1 MSANAIQLQTTPTP
15 RSFSDVAPVPL
26 SDDTMRE
33 RKKRLLARMRDEG
46 YDVLVIYADK
56 EHGGNFEYLTGF
68 VPRFE
73 EALLVLHV
81 NGQASL
87 ILGNEN
93 LKMAKHCRIPA
104 AALHSPLFSLPNQPM
119 HNDRPLAAL
128 LEETG
133 LASAANVGLVGWK
146 MFTSGAI
153 DRRACFDLPW
163 FIVDAVK
170 RAVSPDAG
178 LENAAHLFIGDGGVR
193 TVNGANEIAHYEYGA
208 NLASGC
214 MLAALDAVA
223 PGVRETELGALL
235 SAEGQY
241 HSVVSIAAAGERF
254 QKANFYPT
262 WNRLERGQPL
272 SLTTGFRGGLSSRT
286 GFIIEREDELPAA
299 QSDYLDRV
307 VKPYFAAVVAWLENI
322 RIGMPGGE
330 LYALIERILPRER
343 YGWHLN
349 PGHLCAEEEWMASP
363 IYAGSQQRLMSG
375 MILQI
380 DIIPSVPGYTGTSAE
395 EGIALADAALR
406 AQIAADYPALWAR
419 IAARRAYI
427 REVLNIDLPEEV
439 IPLSNA
445 VAYLRP
451 FLLAREKSLVC
462 GR

>member
-1 MSANAIQLQTTPTP
+1 MNANDIELRKTPAP
-15 RSFSDVAPVPL
+15 PSFTDVAPVPL
-26 SDDTMRE
+26 SDETILA
-33 RKKRLLARMRDEG
+33 RKSRLLARMADEG
-46 YDVLVIYADK
+46 FDALVIYADK

-73 EALLVLHV
+73 EALLVLHAS
-81 NGQASL
+81 GEASL

-104 AALHSPLFSLPNQPM
+104 AALHTPLFSLPDQPM
-119 HNDRPLAAL
+119 GNDRPLAAVL
-128 LEETG
+128 GEAG
-133 LASAANVGLVGWK
+133 LAPAAKVGLVGWK
-146 MFTSGAI
+146 MFTSGAA
-153 DRRACFDLPW
+153 DNRLCFDLPW
-163 FIVDAVK
+163 FMVDAVK
-170 RAVSPDAG
+170 RCVSPQAA

-214 MLAALDAVA
+214 ILAALDAVA
-223 PGVRETELGALL
+223 PGVREVELGALL

-262 WNRLERGQPL
+262 WKRLERGQPL

-286 GFIIEREDELPAA
+286 GFIIEDEAELPAA
-299 QSDYLDRV
+299 QSDYLTRV
-307 VKPYFAAVVAWLENI
+307 VKPYFAAVVTWLEQI

-330 LYALIERILPRER
+330 LYALIERALPKDR

-349 PGHLCAEEEWMASP
+349 PGHLCAEEEWMSSP
-363 IYAGSQQRLMSG
+363 IYAGSPRRLCSG

-380 DIIPSVPGYTGTSAE
+380 DIIPSVPGYTGTSCE
-395 EGIALADAALR
+395 EGVALADAALR
-406 AQIAADYPALWAR
+406 AQIAADYPALWSR

-427 REVLNIDLPEEV
+427 RDVLNIDLPDEV
-439 IPLSNA
+439 IPLSSA